1 MRTLLDLIPQ
11 LQGRAGEAVRFDDG
25 FRTRILS
32 YPDLWRR
39 IASFAWHLR
48 ERGIRRGD
56 RLLLWGENEPEW
68 IVAFWSCVS
77 QGVQVVPVDPSS
89 SPALVERIQDKVQA
103 RLLVH
108 GREVHPETGVERL
121 SFRDLAALKTQ
132 SETLPQV
139 RLEPDDPVEIV
150 FTSGTTGSPKGV
162 IHRHRNICANLTP
175 FAREIARYRK
185 YARPFQPVRFLNLLP
200 LSHMFG
206 QSAGLFIPLILGGG
220 VVFMSELHP
229 GAILDCIRRHRVSVL
244 VSVPRV
250 LTSLERRLRR
260 GVEIPWG
267 PVKRRGLPGVA
278 ARWWKYR
285 QVHRTLGWK
294 FWAIVVG
301 GARLEL
307 RQEEW
312 WAELGYAL
320 LQGYGLTETSPV
332 VAVNHPFRPQRGAL
346 GRPLAGQEVRLA
358 PDGEILVRGES
369 VATQY
374 LTSRSE
380 TTDILDQG
388 WFRTGDV
395 GELDETGVL
404 YYKGR
409 KKDLIVTADGLNV
422 HPQDVESVLNRLPGI
437 RDSVVVPTPSSVG
450 DVVHAALIPADGKV
464 DLAEMVRLANQR
476 LEIHQRVRSWSVWP
490 EGDFPRTP
498 STWKVRRHQVAR
510 RVAEGRGTLRRESV
524 SPARAVLAQITGLDP
539 RQIRGDQRLDVDL
552 GLSSLDRVDLL
563 SRLEDRR
570 ELELDE
576 EGLARI
582 STVQKLEAALTGS
595 TPAGQHAAETGEER
609 RPDTSMA
616 RDRVETPLPY
626 WTRRTPVRWAR
637 TGLREGFML
646 PLLRNRLPLT
656 VTGADLLKRLRPPV
670 IFAANHVSHLDTP
683 VILAALPPS
692 WRRRLVPAMVQ
703 EWFLPHFRPGGF
715 SWRER
720 LSASLQYVLA
730 CGCFNAYPLPQR
742 MGGIRRSL
750 RYTGELLDHGFC
762 PLVFPE
768 GRRSPDGAL
777 ASFQAG
783 IGLMGVRLKVPVV
796 PVYVEGLFKV
806 FPAGS
811 RWPRRGPVSVT
822 FGRPVRLDPGQGYAE
837 GAEEVRG
844 AVQKLIPQGA
854 AAFLSPIR
862 GGKGGRQVPPPQS
875 GAGDKKVA
883 PPRRP

>member
-1 MRTLLDLIPQ
+1 MQTLLDLIPH

-25 FRTRILS
+25 LRTRILS
-32 YPDLWRR
+32 YPELWRR
-39 IASFAWHLR
+39 IASFACHLR
-48 ERGIRRGD
+48 ERGIRKGD
-56 RLLLWGENEPEW
+56 RLLLWGENGPEW
-68 IVAFWSCVS
+68 VAVFWSCVS
-77 QGVQVVPVDPSS
+77 QGVQVVPVDPNS
-89 SPALVERIQDKVQA
+89 SPALVERIQEKVQA

-108 GREVHPETGVERL
+108 GRGVRPETRVERL
-121 SFRDLAALKTQ
+121 SFRDLSALEPR
-132 SETLPQV
+132 SETLPRV
-139 RLEPDDPVEIV
+139 PLDPDDPVEIV

-162 IHRHRNICANLTP
+162 IHRHRNICANLAP

-220 VVFMSELHP
+220 VVFTTELHP
-229 GAILDCIRRHRVSVL
+229 AAILDCIRRHRVSVL

-250 LTSLERRLRR
+250 LTSLERRVRKS
-260 GVEIPWG
+260 VTIPPG
-267 PVKRRGLPGVA
+267 TVKRRGLPGVA
-278 ARWWKYR
+278 VRWWKYR

-312 WAELGYAL
+312 WAGLGFAL
-320 LQGYGLTETSPV
+320 LQGYGLTESSPV
-332 VAVNHPFRPQRGAL
+332 VAVNHPFRPRRGAL

-369 VATQY
+369 VATEY
-374 LTSRSE
+374 LTARSE
-380 TTDILDQG
+380 TQEILDRG
-388 WFRTGDV
+388 WFRTGDM

-422 HPQDVESVLNRLPGI
+422 HPQDVESVLNRLPGV
-437 RDSVVVPTPSSVG
+437 RDSVVVPIPSPVG
-450 DVVHAALIPADGKV
+450 DVVHAALIPANGKQ
-464 DLAEMVRLANQR
+464 DPDEMVRLANQR
-476 LEIHQRVRSWSVWP
+476 LETHQRVRSWSVWP
-490 EGDFPRTP
+490 EADFPRTP
-498 STWKVRRHQVAR
+498 STWKVRRHQVAQ
-510 RVAEGRGTLRRESV
+510 RVAEGRGTLRRETV
-524 SPARAVLAQITGLDP
+524 SPARAILAQLTGRDA
-539 RQIRGDQRLDVDL
+539 RQIRGDQRLDEDL

-570 ELELDE
+570 GLEIDE

-582 STVQKLEAALTGS
+582 GTVQELEAALTG
-595 TPAGQHAAETGEER
+595 PAVAGPVSAEAQEVR
-609 RPDTSMA
+609 SPDASPL
-616 RDRVETPLPY
+616 RDRPQTALPY
-626 WTRRTPVRWAR
+626 WTRRAPVRWAR
-637 TGLREGFML
+637 TGLREGFMV

-656 VTGADLLKRLRPPV
+656 VTGADRLERTRPPV

-683 VILAALPPS
+683 VILAALPPA
-692 WRRRLVPAMVQ
+692 WRRRVVPAMAQ

-715 SWRER
+715 SWGER
-720 LSASLQYVLA
+720 FSASLQYVLA

-750 RYTGELLDHGFC
+750 RYTGELLDHGHC

-768 GRRSPDGAL
+768 GRRSADGAL
-777 ASFQAG
+777 GRFQPG
-783 IGLMGVRLKVPVV
+783 IGLMGVRLEVPVV
-796 PVYVEGLFKV
+796 PVFVEGLFRV

-822 FGRPVRLDPGQGYAE
+822 FGEPVRLEPGQGYSEA
-837 GAEEVRG
+837 AAEVRR
-844 AVQKLIPQGA
+844 AVKKLTPKRTND
-854 AAFLSPIR
+854 LN
-862 GGKGGRQVPPPQS
+862 V
-875 GAGDKKVA
+875 
-883 PPRRP
+883 

>member
-1 MRTLLDLIPQ
+1 MRTLLDLIPR
-11 LQGRAGEAVRFDDG
+11 LQGQAGEAVRFDDG
-25 FRTRILS
+25 LRTRILS

-39 IASFAWHLR
+39 IASFACHLS
-48 ERGIRRGD
+48 ERGIRKGD
-56 RLLLWGENEPEW
+56 RLLLWGENGPEW
-68 IVAFWSCVS
+68 VIVFWSCVS
-77 QGVQVVPVDPSS
+77 QGIQVVPVDSTS
-89 SPALVERIQDKVQA
+89 SPALVERIQDQVQA

-108 GREVHPETGVERL
+108 GREVHPETSVERL
-121 SFRDLAALKTQ
+121 SFRDLAALNTP

-185 YARPFQPVRFLNLLP
+185 YAKPFQPVRFLNLLP

-206 QSAGLFIPLILGGG
+206 QSAGLFIPVILGGS
-220 VVFMSELHP
+220 VVFTTELHP
-229 GAILDCIRRHRVSVL
+229 ASILDCIRRHRVSVL

-250 LTSLERRLRR
+250 LTSLERRIRK
-260 GVEIPWG
+260 EIQVPAG
-267 PVKRRGLPGVA
+267 RVTKRGLPGVA
-278 ARWWKYR
+278 VRWWKYR
-285 QVHRTLGWK
+285 RVHRRLGWK

-312 WAELGYAL
+312 WAQLGFAL
-320 LQGYGLTETSPV
+320 LQGYGLTESSPV
-332 VAVNHPFRPQRGAL
+332 VAVNHPFRPRRGAL

-358 PDGEILVRGES
+358 RDGEILVRGES
-369 VATQY
+369 VATEY

-380 TTDILDQG
+380 THDILDRG

-422 HPQDVESVLNRLPGI
+422 HPQDVESVLNRLPGV
-437 RDSVVVPTPSSVG
+437 RESVVVAAPSPVG
-450 DVVHAALIPADGKV
+450 DMVHAALIPADEKL
-464 DLAEMVRLANQR
+464 DPAETIRLANR
-476 LEIHQRVRSWSVWP
+476 LLEAHQRIRSWSVWP
-490 EGDFPRTP
+490 EEDFPRTP

-510 RVAEGRGTLRRESV
+510 HVSEGQATPPRETF
-524 SPARAVLAQITGLDP
+524 SPARTVLAQLTGRDP
-539 RQIRGDQRLDVDL
+539 RQIQGGQRLEEDL

-582 STVQKLEAALTGS
+582 GTVEELEAALTG
-595 TPAGQHAAETGEER
+595 PAAAGPSAAETEDVR
-609 RPDTSMA
+609 RPDASPP
-616 RDRVETPLPY
+616 RDRPQTALPY

-637 TGLREGFML
+637 TGLREGLML

-656 VTGADLLKRLRPPV
+656 VTGADLFERLRPPV

-703 EWFLPHFRPGGF
+703 EWFLPHFRPDGF
-715 SWRER
+715 TVGER

-777 ASFQAG
+777 GSFQAG
-783 IGLMGVRLKVPVV
+783 IGLMGVRLEVPVV
-796 PVYVEGLFKV
+796 PVYVEGLFQV

-837 GAEEVRG
+837 LAAEVRR
-844 AVQKLIPQGA
+844 AVQRLIPGGA
-854 AAFLSPIR
+854 AVS
-862 GGKGGRQVPPPQS
+862 
-875 GAGDKKVA
+875 
-883 PPRRP
+883 

>member
-1 MRTLLDLIPQ
+1 MRTLLDLIPH
-11 LQGRAGEAVRFDDG
+11 LQGQAGEAVRFDDG
-25 FRTRILS
+25 LRTRVLS

-39 IASFAWHLR
+39 IASFAGYLR
-48 ERGIRRGD
+48 QRGIRKGD
-56 RLLLWGENEPEW
+56 RLLLWGENGPEW
-68 IVAFWSCVS
+68 VAVFWSCVS
-77 QGVQVVPVDPSS
+77 QGVQVVPVDPTS
-89 SPALVERIQDKVQA
+89 SPELVERIQEKVRA

-108 GREVHPETGVERL
+108 GRQVDPETSVERL
-121 SFRDLAALKTQ
+121 TFRDLAALEPG
-132 SETLPQV
+132 SEALPRV
-139 RLEPDDPVEIV
+139 PLEPDDPVEIV

-206 QSAGLFIPLILGGG
+206 QSAGLFIPLILGGA
-220 VVFMSELHP
+220 VVFTTELHP
-229 GAILDCIRRHRVSVL
+229 AAILDCIRRHRVSVL

-250 LTSLERRLRR
+250 LTSLERRVRR
-260 GVEIPWG
+260 SVTIPPG
-267 PVKRRGLPGVA
+267 TVTRRGLPGVA
-278 ARWWKYR
+278 VRWWKYR

-301 GARLEL
+301 GARLET

-312 WAELGYAL
+312 WTELGFAL
-320 LQGYGLTETSPV
+320 LQGYGLTESSPV
-332 VAVNHPFRPQRGAL
+332 VAVNHPFRPRRGAL

-369 VATQY
+369 VATEY
-374 LTSRSE
+374 LTARSRTE
-380 TTDILDQG
+380 QILDRG

-437 RDSVVVPTPSSVG
+437 QDSVVVPAASPVG
-450 DVVHAALIPADGKV
+450 DLVHAALIPADQDS
-464 DLAEMVRLANQR
+464 DLAASIRLANGR
-476 LEIHQRVRSWSVWP
+476 LETHQRVRSWSVWP
-490 EGDFPRTP
+490 EEDFPRTP
-498 STWKVRRHQVAR
+498 STWKVRRHLVARQVA
-510 RVAEGRGTLRRESV
+510 EKPGPPLPDPV
-524 SPARAVLAQITGLDP
+524 SPARTILAQLTGRDP
-539 RQIRGDQRLDVDL
+539 RNIQGTLRLEEDL

-570 ELELDE
+570 ELQLDE
-576 EGLARI
+576 EGLSRI
-582 STVQKLEAALTGS
+582 GTVHELEAALTGS
-595 TPAGQHAAETGEER
+595 ATAGRADAETGEVR
-609 RPDTSMA
+609 KPDNSLP
-616 RDRVETPLPY
+616 RDRLATPLPH
-626 WTRRTPVRWAR
+626 WTRRAPVRWAR
-637 TGLREGFML
+637 TALREGFIL

-656 VTGADLLKRLRPPV
+656 VTGADRLERLRPPV

-703 EWFLPHFRPGGF
+703 EWFLPHFRPDGF

-720 LSASLQYVLA
+720 ISASLQYVLA

-777 ASFQAG
+777 GRFQPG
-783 IGLMGVRLKVPVV
+783 IGLMGVRLEVPVV
-796 PVYVEGLFKV
+796 PVRVDGLFQV

-822 FGRPVRLDPGQGYAE
+822 FGEPVRLEQGQGYSEA
-837 GAEEVRG
+837 AAEVRR
-844 AVQKLIPQGA
+844 AVKKLIPQ
-854 AAFLSPIR
+854 
-862 GGKGGRQVPPPQS
+862 K
-875 GAGDKKVA
+875 
-883 PPRRP
+883 

>member
-1 MRTLLDLIPQ
+1 MRTLLDLIPH
-11 LQGRAGEAVRFDDG
+11 LQGQAGEAIRFDDG
-25 FRTRILS
+25 LRTQVLS

-39 IASFAWHLR
+39 IASFAHHLR
-48 ERGIRRGD
+48 ERGIRKGD
-56 RLLLWGENEPEW
+56 RLLLWGENRPEW
-68 IVAFWSCVS
+68 VTVFWSCVA
-77 QGVQVVPVDPSS
+77 QGVQVVPVDSTS
-89 SPALVERIQDKVQA
+89 SPELVQRIQDNVQA

-108 GREVHPETGVERL
+108 GREVQPESSMERL
-121 SFRDLAALKTQ
+121 SFRDLAALKAR

-139 RLEPDDPVEIV
+139 RLDPDDPVEIV

-175 FAREIARYRK
+175 FAREIDRYRK

-206 QSAGLFIPLILGGG
+206 QSLGLFIPVILGGA
-220 VVFMSELHP
+220 VVFTTELHP

-250 LTSLERRLRR
+250 LTNLERRVRSN
-260 GVEIPWG
+260 VEMPAG
-267 PVKRRGLPGVA
+267 HVTRRGLPGVA

-285 QVHRTLGWK
+285 RVHRMLGWK
-294 FWAIVVG
+294 FWAMVVG
-301 GARLEL
+301 GARLEPQ
-307 RQEEW
+307 QEEW
-312 WAELGYAL
+312 WTELGYAVI
-320 LQGYGLTETSPV
+320 QGYGLTETSPV
-332 VAVNHPFRPQRGAL
+332 VAVNHPFRPRRGAL
-346 GRPLAGQEVRLA
+346 GRPLGGQQVRLA
-358 PDGEILVRGES
+358 PDGEILVRGEN

-374 LTSRSE
+374 LTAKSE
-380 TTDILDQG
+380 TSDILDQG

-422 HPQDVESVLNRLPGI
+422 HPQDVESVLNGFPDVRE
-437 RDSVVVPTPSSVG
+437 SVVVPVSSPVG
-450 DVVHAALIPADGKV
+450 DVVHAALIPETGSAD
-464 DLAEMVRLANQR
+464 LNESVRQANRR
-476 LEIHQRVRSWSVWP
+476 LESHQRVRDWSVWP
-490 EGDFPRTP
+490 EEDFPRTP
-498 STWKVRRHQVAR
+498 STWKVRRHLVAR
-510 RVAEGRGTLRRESV
+510 QVAEGRGTPLRGTV
-524 SPARAVLAQITGLDP
+524 STVRSILAQLTGRD
-539 RQIRGDQRLDVDL
+539 QAKISGNQRLDEDL

-570 ELELDE
+570 ELDLDE

-582 STVQKLEAALTGS
+582 STVRQLEAALRGS
-595 TPAGQHAAETGEER
+595 AVSGADSSEAGEEQ
-609 RPDTSMA
+609 RPGTSPPPE
-616 RDRVETPLPY
+616 RTETALPC
-626 WTRRTPVRWAR
+626 WTRRAPVRWAR
-637 TGLREGFML
+637 TVLREGFMV

-656 VTGADLLKRLRPPV
+656 VTGADLLERLRPPV

-703 EWFLPHFRPGGF
+703 EWFMPHFRPEGF
-715 SWRER
+715 TLRER
-720 LSASLQYVLA
+720 FSAGLQYVLA

-768 GRRSPDGAL
+768 GRRSRDGTL
-777 ASFQAG
+777 LKFQAG
-783 IGLMGVRLKVPVV
+783 IGLMGVRLEVPVV
-796 PVYVEGLFKV
+796 PVYVDGLFQV

-811 RWPRRGPVSVT
+811 RWPARGPVAVT
-822 FGRPVRLDPGQGYAE
+822 FGEPVRLDPGQGYAE
-837 GAEEVRG
+837 AASEVRR
-844 AVQKLIPQGA
+844 AVEELIPPGA
-854 AAFLSPIR
+854 AVS
-862 GGKGGRQVPPPQS
+862 
-875 GAGDKKVA
+875 
-883 PPRRP
+883 

>member
-1 MRTLLDLIPQ
+1 MRTLLDLIPH

-25 FRTRILS
+25 LRTRILS

-39 IASFAWHLR
+39 IVSFGCYLR
-48 ERGIRRGD
+48 ERGIRKGD
-56 RLLLWGENEPEW
+56 RLLLWGENCPEW
-68 IVAFWSCVS
+68 VVVFWSCVS
-77 QGVQVVPVDPSS
+77 QGVQVVPVDSAA

-103 RLLVH
+103 RLMVY
-108 GREVHPETGVERL
+108 GPAVHPETSVERL
-121 SFRDLAALKTQ
+121 SFRDLAALKTRN
-132 SETLPQV
+132 EALPRI

-150 FTSGTTGSPKGV
+150 FTSGTTGTPKGV
-162 IHRHRNICANLTP
+162 IHRHRNICANLAP

-229 GAILDCIRRHRVSVL
+229 AAILGCIRRHRVSVL

-250 LTSLERRLRR
+250 LTSLERRVRKEVQVPSGR
-260 GVEIPWG
+260 VT
-267 PVKRRGLPGVA
+267 RRGLPGVA

-285 QVHRTLGWK
+285 RVHRRLGWK

-301 GARLEL
+301 GARLEP
-307 RQEEW
+307 RQEERW
-312 WAELGYAL
+312 TELGFAM
-320 LQGYGLTETSPV
+320 LQGYGLTESSPV
-332 VAVNHPFRPQRGAL
+332 VAVNHPFRPRRGAL

-358 PDGEILVRGES
+358 SDGEILVRGES
-369 VATQY
+369 VATEY

-380 TTDILDQG
+380 TQDILDQG
-388 WFRTGDV
+388 WFRTGDL

-422 HPQDVESVLNRLPGI
+422 HPQDVESVLNRLSGV
-437 RDSVVVPTPSSVG
+437 RDSVVVAAPSPVG
-450 DVVHAALIPADGKV
+450 DVVHAALIPADTSS
-464 DLAEMVRLANQR
+464 DLAKDIRLANGR
-476 LEIHQRVRSWSVWP
+476 LEAHQRVRSWSVWP
-490 EGDFPRTP
+490 EEDFPRTP
-498 STWKVRRHQVAR
+498 STWKVRRHLVARQVAER
-510 RVAEGRGTLRRESV
+510 QGTPLRETV
-524 SPARAVLAQITGLDP
+524 SPARTILARITGRDP
-539 RQIRGDQRLDVDL
+539 RKILGTHRLEEDL

-563 SRLEDRR
+563 SRLEERG
-570 ELELDE
+570 ELEIDE

-582 STVQKLEAALTGS
+582 STVQALEAGLTGL
-595 TPAGQHAAETGEER
+595 AAAATSAVETGEER
-609 RPDTSMA
+609 RPSASPPPT
-616 RDRVETPLPY
+616 RVETPLPC
-626 WTRRTPVRWAR
+626 WTRRAPVRWAR

-656 VTGADLLKRLRPPV
+656 VTGSDLFGRLRPPV
-670 IFAANHVSHLDTP
+670 IFAANHASHLDTP

-692 WRRRLVPAMVQ
+692 WRQRLVPAMVQ
-703 EWFLPHFRPGGF
+703 EWFLPHFRPDEF
-715 SWRER
+715 TVRER
-720 LSASLQYVLA
+720 LSASLQYILA

-750 RYTGELLDHGFC
+750 RYTGKLLDLGFC

-777 ASFQAG
+777 GNFREG
-783 IGLMGVRLKVPVV
+783 IGLMGVRLEIPVV
-796 PVYVEGLFKV
+796 PVYVGGVFQV

-811 RWPRRGPVSVT
+811 RWPKRGPVSVT
-822 FGRPVRLDPGQGYAE
+822 FGEPVRLDPGKGYAE
-837 GAEEVRG
+837 GAEEVRR
-844 AVQKLIPQGA
+844 AVQELISQGA
-854 AAFLSPIR
+854 AVSNRRTP
-862 GGKGGRQVPPPQS
+862 
-875 GAGDKKVA
+875 GDTQDEE
-883 PPRRP
+883 

>member
-1 MRTLLDLIPQ
+1 MRTLLDLIPH

-25 FRTRILS
+25 LRTQVLS

-39 IASFAWHLR
+39 IVSFSWYLR
-48 ERGIRRGD
+48 ERGLRKGD
-56 RLLLWGENEPEW
+56 RLLLWGENGPEW
-68 IVAFWSCVS
+68 VVAFWSCVL
-77 QGVQVVPVDPSS
+77 QGVQVVPVDFAS

-103 RLLVH
+103 CLLVH
-108 GREVHPETGVERL
+108 GREVKPETSVERL

-132 SETLPQV
+132 SGALPQI

-150 FTSGTTGSPKGV
+150 FTSGTTGTPKGV
-162 IHRHRNICANLTP
+162 IHRHRNICANLAP

-185 YARPFQPVRFLNLLP
+185 YASPFQPVRFLNLLP

-229 GAILDCIRRHRVSVL
+229 AAILDCIHRHRVSVL

-250 LTSLERRLRR
+250 LTSLERRVRKEVQVPSGR
-260 GVEIPWG
+260 
-267 PVKRRGLPGVA
+267 VKRRGLPGVA

-285 QVHRTLGWK
+285 QVHRTMGWK

-301 GARLEL
+301 GARLEP
-307 RQEEW
+307 RQEERW
-312 WAELGYAL
+312 TELGFAM
-320 LQGYGLTETSPV
+320 LQGYGLTESSPV
-332 VAVNHPFRPQRGAL
+332 VAVNHPFRPRRGAL
-346 GRPLAGQEVRLA
+346 GRPLAGQEARLA
-358 PDGEILVRGES
+358 SDGEILVRGDS
-369 VATQY
+369 VATEY

-380 TTDILDQG
+380 TQDILDQG

-395 GELDETGVL
+395 GKMDETGVL

-422 HPQDVESVLNRLPGI
+422 HPQDVESILNRLPGV
-437 RDSVVVPTPSSVG
+437 RDSVVVAAPSPVG
-450 DVVHAALIPADGKV
+450 DVVHAALIPADKSS
-464 DLAEMVRLANQR
+464 DLTEDIRLANGH
-476 LEIHQRVRSWSVWP
+476 LEAHQRVRSWSVWP
-490 EGDFPRTP
+490 EEDFPRTP
-498 STWKVRRHQVAR
+498 STWKVRRHLVAR
-510 RVAEGRGTLRRESV
+510 QVTERQEPPLRGTV
-524 SPARAVLAQITGLDP
+524 SPARTVLAQITGRDP
-539 RQIRGDQRLDVDL
+539 RKILETHRLEEDL

-563 SRLEDRR
+563 SRLEERR
-570 ELELDE
+570 ELEIDE

-582 STVQKLEAALTGS
+582 RTVQALEAALTGS
-595 TPAGQHAAETGEER
+595 AAAATSAVETGEVQR
-609 RPDTSMA
+609 SSASPSPT
-616 RDRVETPLPY
+616 RVETPLPY
-626 WTRRTPVRWAR
+626 WTRRAPVRWAR

-656 VTGADLLKRLRPPV
+656 VTGSDLFERLRPPV
-670 IFAANHVSHLDTP
+670 IFAANHASHLDTP

-703 EWFLPHFRPGGF
+703 EWFLPHFLPDGF

-720 LSASLQYVLA
+720 LSANLQFVLA

-777 ASFQAG
+777 GSFQAG
-783 IGLMGVRLKVPVV
+783 IGLMGVRLEVPVV
-796 PVYVEGLFKV
+796 PVYVDGLFQV

-811 RWPRRGPVSVT
+811 RWPQRGPVAVT
-822 FGRPVRLDPGQGYAE
+822 FGEPVRLDPGQGYSE
-837 GAEEVRG
+837 GAEEVRR
-844 AVQKLIPQGA
+844 AVQELISQGA
-854 AAFLSPIR
+854 AVSNRRR
-862 GGKGGRQVPPPQS
+862 GAAISDRRTPGGTQ
-875 GAGDKKVA
+875 GEE
-883 PPRRP
+883 

>member
-1 MRTLLDLIPQ
+1 MRTLLDLIPH
-11 LQGRAGEAVRFDDG
+11 LQGQAGEAVRFDDG
-25 FRTRILS
+25 LRTRILS

-39 IASFAWHLR
+39 IASFACHLR
-48 ERGIRRGD
+48 ERGIRKGD
-56 RLLLWGENEPEW
+56 RLILWGENAPEW
-68 IVAFWSCVS
+68 VTLFWSCVT
-77 QGVQVVPVDPSS
+77 QGVQVVPVDPAS
-89 SPALVERIQDKVQA
+89 SPALVERIQEKVQA

-108 GREVHPETGVERL
+108 GRGIRPEAGVERL
-121 SFRDLAALKTQ
+121 SFRDLAALEPR
-132 SETLPQV
+132 SGTLPRV
-139 RLEPDDPVEIV
+139 PLEPDDPVEIV

-229 GAILDCIRRHRVSVL
+229 AAILNCIRRHRVSVL

-260 GVEIPWG
+260 SIAIP
-267 PVKRRGLPGVA
+267 PRQVKRRGLPGVA
-278 ARWWKYR
+278 VRWWRYR

-301 GARLEL
+301 GARLGK

-312 WAELGYAL
+312 WAELGFAL
-320 LQGYGLTETSPV
+320 LQGYGLTESSPV
-332 VAVNHPFRPQRGAL
+332 VAVNHPFRPRRGAL

-369 VATQY
+369 VATEY
-374 LTSRSE
+374 LTARTE
-380 TTDILDQG
+380 TRDVLDRG

-437 RDSVVVPTPSSVG
+437 RDSVVVPGPSPVG
-450 DVVHAALIPADGKV
+450 DVVHAALIPADEKQ
-464 DLAEMVRLANQR
+464 DPDEMVRLANRR
-476 LEIHQRVRSWSVWP
+476 LETHQRVRSWSVWP
-490 EGDFPRTP
+490 EADFPRTA

-510 RVAEGRGTLRRESV
+510 RVAQRRGTLRRETV
-524 SPARAVLAQITGLDP
+524 SPARAILAQITGRGP
-539 RQIRGDQRLDVDL
+539 RQIRGDQRLDEDL

-570 ELELDE
+570 GLELDE

-582 STVQKLEAALTGS
+582 GTVRELEAALTG
-595 TPAGQHAAETGEER
+595 TVAAGPGSAEAQEACSPVASPSGD
-609 RPDTSMA
+609 RPRTA
-616 RDRVETPLPY
+616 LPY
-626 WTRRTPVRWAR
+626 WTRRAPVRWAR
-637 TGLREGFML
+637 TGLREGFMV
-646 PLLRNRLPLT
+646 PLLRNRLPLA
-656 VTGADLLKRLRPPV
+656 VTGADLLERLRPPV

-692 WRRRLVPAMVQ
+692 WRRRVVPAMVQ
-703 EWFLPHFRPGGF
+703 EWFRPHFRPRGF

-720 LSASLQYVLA
+720 FSASLQYVLA

-750 RYTGELLDHGFC
+750 RYTGELLDHGHC

-768 GRRSPDGAL
+768 GRRSADGAL
-777 ASFQAG
+777 GSFQPG
-783 IGLMGVRLKVPVV
+783 IGLMGRTAGGPGGSGLRGGTVPGV
-796 PVYVEGLFKV
+796 PGRQPVAQERPGL
-806 FPAGS
+806 GDL
-811 RWPRRGPVSVT
+811 RRGGPV
-822 FGRPVRLDPGQGYAE
+822 GPGAG
-837 GAEEVRG
+837 VRG
-844 AVQKLIPQGA
+844 
-854 AAFLSPIR
+854 
-862 GGKGGRQVPPPQS
+862 GGGGS
-875 GAGDKKVA
+875 A
-883 PPRRP
+883 PGRARVDSEGNQ